1 MLQGARFQ
9 SNVCLARCF
18 ISVFQTFF
26 DIFWSKND
34 EKIIV

>member
-9 SNVCLARCF
+9 SSVCLARCF
-18 ISVFQTFF
+18 TSFFQAFF
-26 DIFWSKND
+26 GIFWSKND